1 MNMNKKIL
9 VLFVRRGYLE
19 IEYILPILEI
29 LKKKFTIVTYFEK
42 RKAFRSLLKQRD
54 VLNNWKKVCF
64 NYHVEFIFDNFL
76 KKLLLKI
83 LLFFDLN
90 NTIITKKTINKIHS
104 LSDISKKLK
113 IEEQNIKYILSDYNT
128 HSQKIYQILKKKKR
142 PRVCF
147 FPTSPQIIKA
157 KGKVDKNSRPF
168 LKYIDYLF
176 INSKFEFKYWSNFIA
191 KSKIKII
198 GLPLFY
204 KLKRNKNK
212 KYKNFQVL
220 ISYNCVEK
228 KYQQK
233 EIINVKKL
241 LENLISFKVPIVI
254 KLHPMK
260 QDQYI
265 FDIVK
270 ELNSKYLFFSSENLV
285 NLFKYNIKVHIC
297 STRTAAAT
305 YSNYFNIPTLG
316 FKQYDHGYD
325 PNSFQITHN
334 LIKSIKNFK
343 QFHTDVSLILNGNK
357 KIQKKQKISFN
368 NIYKIPRNIKS
379 HILNLFDD

>member
-1 MNMNKKIL
+1 MHKKTLI
-9 VLFVRRGYLE
+9 LFVRRGYLE
-19 IEYILPILEI
+19 IEYILPVLEI
-29 LKKKFTIVTYFEK
+29 LKKRFTIVTYFEK
-42 RKAFRSLLKQRD
+42 RKAFNSLKKQKD
-54 VLNNWKKVCF
+54 VFKNWKKLCF
-64 NYHVEFIFDNFL
+64 NYHVDFFFDNFL
-76 KKLLLKI
+76 QKLFLKI

-90 NTIITKKTINKIHS
+90 NKNFTKKILNKIHS
-104 LSDISKKLK
+104 LSEISKKLNL
-113 IEEQNIKYILSDYNT
+113 EENNIKYILTDYNT
-128 HSQKIYQILKKKKR
+128 HSQNIYQILKEKKR
-142 PRVCF
+142 PRVYF
-147 FPTSPQIIKA
+147 FPTSPQVIKA
-157 KGKVDKNSRPF
+157 KNKVNKNARPF
-168 LKYIDYLF
+168 LNYIDNLF
-176 INSKFEFKYWSNFIA
+176 INSNFELKYWSNFIA

-212 KYKNFQVL
+212 RQKSFKIL

-233 EIINVKKL
+233 EIINIKKL
-241 LENLISFKVPIVI
+241 LENLISFRVPIVI

-270 ELNSKYLFFSSENLV
+270 EFNSKYLFFSSENLV
-285 NLFKYNIKVHIC
+285 YLLKYNIKVHIC

-305 YSNYFNIPTLG
+305 YSNFFNIPTLG

-334 LIKSIKNFK
+334 LIKPIKNFN
-343 QFHTDVSLILNGNK
+343 QLHTDVSLILSGNK
-357 KIQKKQKISFN
+357 KIQKKQKISFD
-368 NIYKIPRNIKS
+368 NIYKIPRNIRS